1 MKKILCLILLM
12 SCLLS
17 VCSCQ
22 AVDKVKDKITG
33 GSDETTEGFAN
44 FEKAIAAASSSAVV
58 VTVKTITVLGN
69 LDAQYEV
76 YFAEDNS
83 ATIKYSFERFY
94 EIGEGPDGETV
105 ETKSGTVYRDKDG
118 KYSEDIGVDL
128 SAVTAA
134 AALNI
139 APLRSTA
146 NVNEAGDVLTAS
158 VPKIATTDIFGTQFG
173 SDAELKIVL
182 RNGCLSTMSIKA
194 ADREI
199 NYTYAV

>member
-1 MKKILCLILLM
+1 MC
-12 SCLLS
+12 SLLS
-17 VCSCQ
+17 VCSCN

-33 GSDETTEGFAN
+33 GDDSASEGFAN

-58 VTVKTITVLGN
+58 VTVKTVTTLGELN
-69 LDAQYEV
+69 SQYEV
-76 YFAEDNS
+76 YFAADNS

-105 ETKSGTVYRDKDG
+105 EKKTGTIYRDKDG

-139 APLRSTA
+139 APLRSIA
-146 NVNEAGDVLTAS
+146 NVNESGDILTAS
-158 VPKIATTDIFGTQFG
+158 VPKVATADIFGAQFG